1 MKMFNMYVKTVIT
14 NDQGRIL
21 LLKEKSMDKQPKWD
35 LPGVPLTEDES
46 FDETIIN
53 NLQKENGY
61 YVYPGKI
68 IGVGNVI
75 ANNTKEV
82 HVIMEGSI
90 LNGELLLGKHY
101 DEYMW
106 VNIGR
111 LADYPLTL
119 WLHEYLK
126 ENKIPFKDVEE
137 EINKLNDKAYK
148 RREMVEEDIIRNRR
162 HDFPSTADV
171 GGSMKTSFGLLKDTI
186 VRTFHPKKANVTRTE
201 PKAGASDY
209 SSQYPQEDI
218 SVDKHITHE
227 QIRRSKIK
235 TTEDPEIRIIHQNEK
250 PPKIRTEKEFM
261 EKFSFSTGNL
271 RSNWKEKLNEINKTD
286 ANKKKKRV
294 PLPKGKK
301 RN

>member
-1 MKMFNMYVKTVIT
+1 MYVKTVIA
-14 NDQGRIL
+14 NEEGRIL

-46 FDETIIN
+46 FDETVIN
-53 NLQKENGY
+53 NLQKEIGY

-75 ANNTKEV
+75 SNNTKEV

-101 DEYMW
+101 DEYTW
-106 VNIGR
+106 VSVNR

-126 ENKIPFKDVEE
+126 ENRIPFKDVEA
-137 EINKLNDKAYK
+137 EINKLNDKEYK
-148 RREMVEEDIIRNRR
+148 RREMVQEDLLRNRSP
-162 HDFPSTADV
+162 DFSSSSNV
-171 GGSMKTSFGLLKDTI
+171 GGSVKTSFGLLKDTI
-186 VRTFHPKKANVTRTE
+186 VRTFHPQRAKVTRTE
-201 PKAGASDY
+201 PKVEASSY
-209 SSQYPQEDI
+209 SSEYPQSDI
-218 SVDKHITHE
+218 IVDEHITHE
-227 QIRRSKIK
+227 QIRSSKIK
-235 TTEDPEIRIIHQNEK
+235 TGKDPEIRTIHQNEK

-261 EKFSFSTGNL
+261 EKFSFSTGSL

-286 ANKKKKRV
+286 ANKQKKRV